1 MNYSGIINCTI
12 VDGTGFR
19 VALYV
24 SGCKHGCVGC
34 HNKDTWDFKA
44 GKEFT
49 KEVEDILFD
58 RIDKPYI
65 KGLTLTGGDPL
76 FSCEEI
82 LPLLHRFRERFGN
95 TKDVWLYTGFTLDE
109 IMASSDLKNK
119 VVELCDYVVD
129 GRFDVNQ
136 KDTSLAF
143 RGSKNQN
150 IWENTSENV
159 FKLSSLN
166 Y

>member
-12 VDGTGFR
+12 VDGIGFR

-24 SGCKHGCVGC
+24 SGCRHRCLGC
-34 HNKDTWDFKA
+34 HNRDTWDFNA

-49 KEVEDILFD
+49 KEVEEILFD

-76 FSCEEI
+76 FSCEDI
-82 LPLLHRFRERFGN
+82 LSLLKRFRERFGN

-109 IMASSDLKNK
+109 IMLSSDLKK
-119 VVELCDYVVD
+119 HIVELCDYVVD
-129 GRFDVNQ
+129 GRFDINQ

-150 IWENTSENV
+150 IWKNTSENV
-159 FKLSSLN
+159 LKLSSLN

>member
-34 HNKDTWDFKA
+34 HNKETWDFKS
-44 GKEFT
+44 GKEYT
-49 KEVEDILFD
+49 NEVEDVLFD
-58 RIDKPYI
+58 RIDKPFI

-76 FSCEEI
+76 FSCKDI
-82 LPLLHRFRERFGN
+82 LPLLKRFRERFGD
-95 TKDVWLYTGFTLDE
+95 TKDVWLYTGFTIDE
-109 IMASSDLKNK
+109 IMSSNDEKK
-119 VVELCDYVVD
+119 EVIELCDYIVD
-129 GRFDVNQ
+129 GKFDITQ
-136 KDTSLAF
+136 KDTTLPF

-150 IWENTSENV
+150 IWENTSKYV
-159 FKLSSLN
+159 LKLSKLN
-166 Y
+166 

>member
-24 SGCKHGCVGC
+24 SGCKHCCEGC
-34 HNKDTWDFKA
+34 HNKETWDFKA

-49 KEVEDILFD
+49 KEVEEILFD

-76 FSCEEI
+76 FSCEDI
-82 LPLLHRFRERFGN
+82 FSLLKRFRERFGN
-95 TKDVWLYTGFTLDE
+95 TKDVWLYTGFTMDE
-109 IMASSDLKNK
+109 IRMSSDLKNK
-119 VVELCDYVVD
+119 VVELCDYIVD

-143 RGSKNQN
+143 RGSRNQKIWKKN
-150 IWENTSENV
+150 SENV
-159 FKLSSLN
+159 MKVSSLN
-166 Y
+166 